1 MQVPPILPRRRR
13 GFTLVELL
21 VVIAIIGIL
30 VAMLLPAV
38 QAAREAARR
47 SHCTN
52 NLRQLGLAAHNFENV
67 HKRFPPGYLGERG
80 HIDDPNSDAEPN
92 QFEDD
97 FGSHQWVGVYAYLL
111 PYFEEGATEEILSST
126 LDLGVDARD
135 DNYWR
140 DPGAWY
146 ASQWQ
151 IGLLHCPT
159 NPTEIPSG
167 YWDQIVVELNFPY
180 VDLQVGGFP
189 SSVAVQGT
197 THYLAVSG
205 ALGEVGQPEVDASIG
220 VFSIRSR
227 TKMAHIV
234 DGTSNTLLFG
244 EAPGTIGSA
253 IHNIFTDELA
263 SGYLHAFTWAG
274 TATAPV
280 GKGLDA
286 SEKDG
291 TPNEEARYDSHWA
304 YYGSLH
310 AGDVVYFCFADGSV
324 HPLQK
329 SIEKKVLY
337 ALASMKAA
345 DNAEVAFHG
354 SN

>member
-1 MQVPPILPRRRR
+1 MHGPLTPPRRRP

-47 SHCTN
+47 SHCVN
-52 NLRQLGLAAHNFENV
+52 NLRQIGLAAHNFENV

-80 HIDDPNSDAEPN
+80 HIDVPGSGAEPN
-92 QFEDD
+92 ALADD
-97 FGSHQWVGVYAYLL
+97 LGSHQLVGVFAFLL
-111 PYFEEGATEEILSST
+111 PYFEEGATEEVLSST

-135 DNYWR
+135 DNYWE

-151 IGLLHCPT
+151 VGLLNCPT
-159 NPTEIPSG
+159 NPTDVPTG
-167 YWDQIVVELNFPY
+167 YWDQIVVESPNLRVN
-180 VDLQVGGFP
+180 GFP

-205 ALGEVGQPEVDASIG
+205 VYGEIGVPKFDAFVG
-220 VFSIRSR
+220 VFSARSR
-227 TKMAHIV
+227 TRIGQIL

-244 EAPGTIGSA
+244 EGPGTIGTA
-253 IHNIFTDELA
+253 IRNEFTREID
-263 SGYLHAFTWAG
+263 SGYLHAFNWAG
-274 TATAPV
+274 AATAPV
-280 GKGLDA
+280 SNGLKA
-286 SEKDG
+286 SDNNG
-291 TPNEEARYDSHWA
+291 TPNEEARYDAHWA
-304 YYGSLH
+304 FYGSLH
-310 AGDVVYFCFADGSV
+310 PADVVHFCFADGAV
-324 HPLQK
+324 QPLQK
-329 SIEKKVLY
+329 SIEKEVLY

-345 DNAEVAFHG
+345 DNVQAA
-354 SN
+354 SYAD